1 MARSLDFTQLQLS
14 LLSPCSIDPWPRTP
28 SECPCANTK
37 LLSILHH
44 LAVQVCLPTAALQPF
59 ITNTA
64 QTTCFTKS
72 KYELAAHYAFQIIQ
86 GTDTERET
94 ALFTL

>member
-1 MARSLDFTQLQLS
+1 MARSLHFTHLQLP
-14 LLSPCSIDPWPRTP
+14 LLSPCSIDPWPCTP

-44 LAVQVCLPTAALQPF
+44 LAVQVCLQMAALQPF

-64 QTTCFTKS
+64 PTTCFTKS
-72 KYELAAHYAFQIIQ
+72 KYELMTHSAFQITQ
-86 GTDTERET
+86 GTEAERET
-94 ALFTL
+94 ALFTQ